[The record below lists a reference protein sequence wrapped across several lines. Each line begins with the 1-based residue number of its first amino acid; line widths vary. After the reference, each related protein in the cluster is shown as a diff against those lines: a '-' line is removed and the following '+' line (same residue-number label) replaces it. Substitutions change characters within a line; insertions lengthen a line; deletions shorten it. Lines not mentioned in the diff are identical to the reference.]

1 MYIYYLFFVNLHK
14 LKILWFM
21 VSDTENGARS
31 TGFNKSSE
39 EFFEKKRKSIE
50 SYSIVVLLILIT
62 AVILISFNLKLPAGC
77 LIIAGASLGIIIV
90 RKASSLNT
98 SFKASLKEYSSLN
111 ERKDDVII
119 DFSHRIREP
128 LNNLVIISDMLMESG
143 LQKKQKELLETFIAS
158 TNNMVTTVN
167 ELTMQSA
174 GNLSYEHRKAI
185 RFNLFSTIQNT
196 IELYSLKDEAN
207 IDFIL
212 NKKEFNEFECFGDP
226 IILKQI
232 FLDLFNTIEIQSSER
247 VTKVTINLK
256 KTKETGAE
264 SIVALRIQTDNP
276 IVLINDLGVEKSLA
290 AKFISSG
297 NGTFTQEIGTN
308 STVLNIFLPY
318 TNPLPETKQS
328 IASQKIEELI
338 QKDKVHKDLKDLKIL
353 LVEDNLINQKITLLT
368 LKPLVHSIDTA
379 SNGKEA
385 LDRFGTSNFDLI
397 LMDIQMPVMS
407 GLVAA
412 EKIRALESSTS
423 SHVPIIAITANA
435 MIGDKEKCLSAG
447 IDDYISKPFQPAA
460 LIDKIKKI
468 I

>member
-1 MYIYYLFFVNLHK
+1 
-14 LKILWFM
+14 M
-21 VSDTENGARS
+21 VSETENNVRNN
-31 TGFNKSSE
+31 GFSKSSE
-39 EFFEKKRKSIE
+39 EIFEKKKKTIE
-50 SYSIVVLLILIT
+50 TYSIVILFILIA
-62 AVILISFNLKLPAGC
+62 AVLLISFNLKLPAGC
-77 LIIAGASLGIIIV
+77 LIIAGAAMGVIII
-90 RKASSLNT
+90 RKSSELNRN
-98 SFKASLKEYSSLN
+98 FKESIKEFSSLN

-185 RFNLFSTIQNT
+185 RFNLLSTIQNT
-196 IELYSLKDEAN
+196 IELYSLKDRAN

-212 NKKEFNEFECFGDP
+212 NKKEFNAFECFGDP
-226 IILKQI
+226 IVLKQI
-232 FLDLFNTIEIQSSER
+232 FLDLFNTIEIQSLER
-247 VTKVTINLK
+247 VTKVTITLK
-256 KTKETGAE
+256 KTRETGTE
-264 SIVALRIQTDNP
+264 SIIALRIQTDNP
-276 IVLINDLGVEKSLA
+276 IVLINDIGVEKSLTA
-290 AKFISSG
+290 RFISSG
-297 NGTFTQEIGTN
+297 NGTFSQEIGTN
-308 STVLNIFLPY
+308 STVLNMFLPY
-318 TNPLPETKQS
+318 TNPVTDVKPS

-338 QKDKVHKDLKDLKIL
+338 QKDKIHKELKDLKIL

-385 LDRFGTSNFDLI
+385 LDRFGTTNFDLI

-412 EKIRALESSTS
+412 EKIRGLEATTN

-460 LIDKIKKI
+460 LIEKIKKI

>member
-1 MYIYYLFFVNLHK
+1 VRKADELNK
-14 LKILWFM
+14 
-21 VSDTENGARS
+21 S
-31 TGFNKSSE
+31 FNKSLN
-39 EFFEKKRKSIE
+39 EF
-50 SYSIVVLLILIT
+50 
-62 AVILISFNLKLPAGC
+62 
-77 LIIAGASLGIIIV
+77 
-90 RKASSLNT
+90 SSL
-98 SFKASLKEYSSLN
+98 S

-196 IELYSLKDEAN
+196 IELYSLKDQAKIE
-207 IDFIL
+207 FIL
-212 NKKEFNEFECFGDP
+212 NKKEFSDFEFYGDP

-232 FLDLFNTIEIQSSER
+232 FLDLFNTIEIQSAER

-256 KTKETGAE
+256 KTKESGTE
-264 SIVALRIQTDNP
+264 STIDLRLQTDIP
-276 IVLINDLGVEKSLA
+276 IVLINDIGAEKSLA
-290 AKFISSG
+290 AKFIISG
-297 NGTFTQEIGTN
+297 RGTFSQEIGTN

-318 TNPLPETKQS
+318 SNPVAETKPT
-328 IASQKIEELI
+328 IASQKIEELTHKEKI
-338 QKDKVHKDLKDLKIL
+338 HKDLKDLKIL

-385 LDRFGTSNFDLI
+385 LDRFGTTNFDLI

-412 EKIRALESSTS
+412 EKIRALESSTN

>member
-1 MYIYYLFFVNLHK
+1 
-14 LKILWFM
+14 M
-21 VSDTENGARS
+21 VSETEKSTRNNGFS
-31 TGFNKSSE
+31 KSNE
-39 EFFEKKRKSIE
+39 GIFEKKRKTIE
-50 SYSIVVLLILIT
+50 TYSIVTLLILIT
-62 AVILISFNLKLPAGC
+62 SVLLISFNLKLPAGC
-77 LIIAGASLGIIIV
+77 LIIAGASLGVIII
-90 RKASSLNT
+90 RKASELNK
-98 SFKASLKEYSSLN
+98 SFKDALSEFSSLS

-185 RFNLFSTIQNT
+185 RFNLLSTIQNT
-196 IELYSLKDEAN
+196 IELYSLKDKAN

-212 NKKEFNEFECFGDP
+212 NRKEFSDFECFGDP

-232 FLDLFNTIEIQSSER
+232 FLDLFNTIENQSSDR
-247 VTKVTINLK
+247 VTKVTINPG
-256 KTKETGAE
+256 KTKETGSE
-264 SIVALRIQTDNP
+264 SIIALRIQTDNP
-276 IVLINDLGVEKSLA
+276 IVLINDIGVEKSLA
-290 AKFISSG
+290 ARFISSG
-297 NGTFTQEIGTN
+297 KGNFSQEIGTN
-308 STVLNIFLPY
+308 STVLNVFLPY
-318 TNPLPETKQS
+318 ANPVSETKPS
-328 IASQKIEELI
+328 ITSQKIEELSH
-338 QKDKVHKDLKDLKIL
+338 KDKIHKELKDLKIL

-385 LDRFGTSNFDLI
+385 LDRFGTNNFDLI

-412 EKIRALESSTS
+412 EKIRALESTTN

>member
-1 MYIYYLFFVNLHK
+1 MI
-14 LKILWFM
+14 
-21 VSDTENGARS
+21 SETESSTRSNITYRS
-31 TGFNKSSE
+31 TE
-39 EFFEKKRKSIE
+39 EVFEKKRKIIE
-50 SYSIVVLLILIT
+50 TYSIISLLILIS
-62 AVILISFNLKLPAGC
+62 AVLLISFNLRFLAGC
-77 LIIAGASLGIIIV
+77 MIIAGTSLGIIIV
-90 RKASSLNT
+90 RKASELNKSFNTSLNE
-98 SFKASLKEYSSLN
+98 FSSLS

-196 IELYSLKDEAN
+196 IELYSLKDRAN

-212 NKKEFNEFECFGDP
+212 NKKEFSDFECFGDP
-226 IILKQI
+226 ITLKQI
-232 FLDLFNTIEIQSSER
+232 FLDLFNTIEIQSSDR

-256 KTKETGAE
+256 KTKESGTE
-264 SIVALRIQTDNP
+264 STIGLRMQTDNP
-276 IVLINDLGVEKSLA
+276 IVLINDIGNEKSLA
-290 AKFISSG
+290 ARFISSG
-297 NGTFTQEIGTN
+297 NGTFSQEIGTN
-308 STVLNIFLPY
+308 STVLNIFLPFA
-318 TNPLPETKQS
+318 NPVIEIKQS

-338 QKDKVHKDLKDLKIL
+338 HRDKTHKDLKDLKIL

-385 LDRFGTSNFDLI
+385 LDRFGTTNFDLI

-412 EKIRALESSTS
+412 EKIRALELSTN

-460 LIDKIKKI
+460 LIEKIKRI

>member
-1 MYIYYLFFVNLHK
+1 
-14 LKILWFM
+14 M
-21 VSDTENGARS
+21 VTETANGSRS
-31 TGFNKSSE
+31 NGLNKSTE
-39 EFFEKKRKSIE
+39 EIFEKKRKTIE
-50 SYSIVVLLILIT
+50 SYSIIALLILIL
-62 AVILISFNLKLPAGC
+62 AILLITFNLKLAAGC

-90 RKASSLNT
+90 RKASNLNK
-98 SFKASLKEYSSLN
+98 SFKESLREFSSLN
-111 ERKDDVII
+111 ERKDDVIT

-196 IELYSLKDEAN
+196 IELYSLKDIAT

-212 NKKEFNEFECFGDP
+212 NKKEFSDFECFGDP

-247 VTKVTINLK
+247 VTKVTVSLK
-256 KTKETGAE
+256 KTKETGTE

-290 AKFISSG
+290 ARFISSG
-297 NGTFTQEIGTN
+297 NGSFTQEIGTN

-318 TNPLPETKQS
+318 NNPIPEVKQK

-338 QKDKVHKDLKDLKIL
+338 QKDKIHKELKDLKIL

-385 LDRFGTSNFDLI
+385 LDRFGTTSFDLI
-397 LMDIQMPVMS
+397 LMDIQMPIMS

-412 EKIRALESSTS
+412 EKIRALESTTN

>member
-1 MYIYYLFFVNLHK
+1 
-14 LKILWFM
+14 M
-21 VSDTENGARS
+21 VSETENRS
-31 TGFNKSSE
+31 RSNDLNKSTE
-39 EFFEKKRKSIE
+39 EIFEKKRKTIE
-50 SYSIVVLLILIT
+50 SYSIIALLILIL
-62 AVILISFNLKLPAGC
+62 AILLITFNLKLAAGC

-90 RKASSLNT
+90 RKASNLNKG
-98 SFKASLKEYSSLN
+98 FKESLKEFSSLN
-111 ERKDDVII
+111 ERKDDVIT

-196 IELYSLKDEAN
+196 IELYSLKDKVN

-212 NKKEFNEFECFGDP
+212 NKKEFSDFECFGDP

-247 VTKVTINLK
+247 VTKVTVNLK
-256 KTKETGAE
+256 KTKETGTE
-264 SIVALRIQTDNP
+264 SIIALRIQTDNP

-290 AKFISSG
+290 ARFISSG
-297 NGTFTQEIGTN
+297 NGSFTQEIGTN

-318 TNPLPETKQS
+318 NNPIPEIKQK

-338 QKDKVHKDLKDLKIL
+338 QKDKIHKELKDLKIL

-385 LDRFGTSNFDLI
+385 LDRFGTTSFDLI
-397 LMDIQMPVMS
+397 LMDIQMPIMS

-412 EKIRALESSTS
+412 EKIRALESTTN

>member
-1 MYIYYLFFVNLHK
+1 
-14 LKILWFM
+14 M
-21 VSDTENGARS
+21 VSETEKNVKSNGFS
-31 TGFNKSSE
+31 KSGE
-39 EFFEKKRKSIE
+39 DILEKKRKTIE
-50 SYSIVVLLILIT
+50 TYSIVILLSLIAAVLLISI
-62 AVILISFNLKLPAGC
+62 NLKLPAGC
-77 LIIAGASLGIIIV
+77 LVIAAATLGIIV
-90 RKASSLNT
+90 LRKTSELNSNLKESLNEFSSL
-98 SFKASLKEYSSLN
+98 S

-174 GNLSYEHRKAI
+174 GNLSYEHRKAL
-185 RFNLFSTIQNT
+185 RFNLLSTIENT
-196 IELYSLKDEAN
+196 IELYSLKDRAN

-212 NKKEFNEFECFGDP
+212 NKKEFSDFECFGDP

-256 KTKETGAE
+256 KTKENGSE
-264 SIVALRIQTDNP
+264 SIIGLRIQTDNP
-276 IVLINDLGVEKSLA
+276 IVLINDIGVEKSLA
-290 AKFISSG
+290 ARFISSG
-297 NGTFTQEIGTN
+297 QGTFSQEIGTN

-318 TNPLPETKQS
+318 TNPVTDVKQN

-338 QKDKVHKDLKDLKIL
+338 QKDKIHKELKDLKIL

-385 LDRFGTSNFDLI
+385 VDRFGTTNFDLI

-412 EKIRALESSTS
+412 EKIRALESTTN

>member
-1 MYIYYLFFVNLHK
+1 MI
-14 LKILWFM
+14 
-21 VSDTENGARS
+21 SETENNIRNNNFG
-31 TGFNKSSE
+31 KSGE
-39 EFFEKKRKSIE
+39 GFFENKRKTIE
-50 SYSIVVLLILIT
+50 TYAIITLFILIIS
-62 AVILISFNLKLPAGC
+62 VLLISFNLKLLSGC
-77 LIIAGASLGIIIV
+77 FIIAGASLGVIIV
-90 RKASSLNT
+90 RKASELDKD
-98 SFKASLKEYSSLN
+98 FKESIKEFSSLN
-111 ERKDDVII
+111 ERKDDVIV

-185 RFNLFSTIQNT
+185 RFNLLSTIQNT
-196 IELYSLKDEAN
+196 IELYSLKDKAN
-207 IDFIL
+207 IEFIL
-212 NKKEFNEFECFGDP
+212 NKKEFNDFECFGDP
-226 IILKQI
+226 IVLKQI

-256 KTKETGAE
+256 KTKETPTE
-264 SIVALRIQTDNP
+264 SIIGLRIQTDNP
-276 IVLINDLGVEKSLA
+276 IVLINDIGVEKNLA
-290 AKFISSG
+290 AKFISTGKG
-297 NGTFTQEIGTN
+297 NFSQEIGTN

-318 TNPLPETKQS
+318 TNPVIEVKTN
-328 IASQKIEELI
+328 IASQKIEELA
-338 QKDKVHKDLKDLKIL
+338 QKDKIHKDLKDLKIL

-385 LDRFGTSNFDLI
+385 LDRFGTNNFDLI

-412 EKIRALESSTS
+412 EKIRALESTTN

>member
-1 MYIYYLFFVNLHK
+1 
-14 LKILWFM
+14 M
-21 VSDTENGARS
+21 VSEAEKSVINNGS
-31 TGFNKSSE
+31 NKTNE
-39 EFFEKKRKSIE
+39 EIFEKKRKFID
-50 SYSIVVLLILIT
+50 SYSIIVLFVLLSAIL
-62 AVILISFNLKLPAGC
+62 LISFNLKLLAGC
-77 LIIAGASLGIIIV
+77 MVIAGASLGVIIV
-90 RKASSLNT
+90 RKASELNKNFKESLNE
-98 SFKASLKEYSSLN
+98 FSSLN

-174 GNLSYEHRKAI
+174 GNLSYERRKAI

-196 IELYSLKDEAN
+196 IELYNLKDKAN

-212 NKKEFNEFECFGDP
+212 NKKEFSDFECFGDP

-256 KTKETGAE
+256 KTKETGTE
-264 SIVALRIQTDNP
+264 SIIELRVQTDNP
-276 IVLINDLGVEKSLA
+276 IVLVNDLGVEKSLA
-290 AKFISSG
+290 ARFISSG
-297 NGTFTQEIGTN
+297 KGTFSQEIGTN

-318 TNPLPETKQS
+318 ANPVVEVKQS
-328 IASQKIEELI
+328 ITSQKIEELK
-338 QKDKVHKDLKDLKIL
+338 QKEIIHKDLKDLKIL

-368 LKPLVHSIDTA
+368 LRPLVHSIETA

-385 LDRFGTSNFDLI
+385 LDRFGTTSFDLI

-412 EKIRALESSTS
+412 EKIRALESVTS

>member
-1 MYIYYLFFVNLHK
+1 
-14 LKILWFM
+14 
-21 VSDTENGARS
+21 
-31 TGFNKSSE
+31 
-39 EFFEKKRKSIE
+39 
-50 SYSIVVLLILIT
+50 
-62 AVILISFNLKLPAGC
+62 
-77 LIIAGASLGIIIV
+77 
-90 RKASSLNT
+90 
-98 SFKASLKEYSSLN
+98 
-111 ERKDDVII
+111 
-119 DFSHRIREP
+119 
-128 LNNLVIISDMLMESG
+128 
-143 LQKKQKELLETFIAS
+143 
-158 TNNMVTTVN
+158 
-167 ELTMQSA
+167 MQSA

-196 IELYSLKDEAN
+196 IELYSLKDKAT

-212 NKKEFNEFECFGDP
+212 NKKEFSDFECFGDP

-232 FLDLFNTIEIQSSER
+232 FLDLFNTIDIQSSER
-247 VTKVTINLK
+247 VTRVTINLK
-256 KTKETGAE
+256 KTKETGTE
-264 SIVALRIQTDNP
+264 STVALRIQTDNP
-276 IVLINDLGVEKSLA
+276 IVLINEHSAEKSLA
-290 AKFISSG
+290 ARFISSDK
-297 NGTFTQEIGTN
+297 GTYSQEIGTN

-318 TNPLPETKQS
+318 ANPVTEPKQT
-328 IASQKIEELI
+328 ITAQKIEELKQREKI
-338 QKDKVHKDLKDLKIL
+338 HKDLKDLKIL

-368 LKPLVHSIDTA
+368 LNPLVHSIETA

-385 LDRFGTSNFDLI
+385 LDRFGITSFDLI

-412 EKIRALESSTS
+412 EKIRALESVTN

>member
-1 MYIYYLFFVNLHK
+1 ML
-14 LKILWFM
+14 
-21 VSDTENGARS
+21 SETENSARS
-31 TGFNKSSE
+31 NGSIKTSE
-39 EFFEKKRKSIE
+39 EIFEKKKKTIE
-50 SYSIVVLLILIT
+50 TYSIITLLILIS
-62 AVILISFNLKLPAGC
+62 AVLLITFDLKLPAGC
-77 LIIAGASLGIIIV
+77 FIIAGASLGVIIV
-90 RKASSLNT
+90 RKSSELNKSFKESLNE
-98 SFKASLKEYSSLN
+98 FSSLN

-185 RFNLFSTIQNT
+185 RFNLLSTIQNT

-212 NKKEFNEFECFGDP
+212 NRKEFSDFECFGDP

-232 FLDLFNTIEIQSSER
+232 FLDIFNSIEIQSSEK

-256 KTKETGAE
+256 KTKETVNE
-264 SIVALRIQTDNP
+264 SIIALRIQTDNP
-276 IVLINDLGVEKSLA
+276 IVLINDIGVDKSLA
-290 AKFISSG
+290 ARFIASEK
-297 NGTFTQEIGTN
+297 GTFSQETGTN
-308 STVLNIFLPY
+308 STVLNIFLPF
-318 TNPLPETKQS
+318 TNPVVETKQS

-338 QKDKVHKDLKDLKIL
+338 QKEKIHKDLKDLKIL

-385 LDRFGTSNFDLI
+385 LDRFGTTNYDLI

-412 EKIRALESSTS
+412 EKIRALESTTN

>member
-1 MYIYYLFFVNLHK
+1 MI
-14 LKILWFM
+14 
-21 VSDTENGARS
+21 SETEKSTISNGL
-31 TGFNKSSE
+31 NKSSE
-39 EFFEKKRKSIE
+39 EFFEIKRRIIE
-50 SYSIVVLLILIT
+50 KYSIVALFCLISS
-62 AVILISFNLKLPAGC
+62 VVLISFNLKLPAGC
-77 LIIAGASLGIIIV
+77 MVIAAASLGIITLKKTSDLNKKF
-90 RKASSLNT
+90 RDSL
-98 SFKASLKEYSSLN
+98 SEFSSLN
-111 ERKDDVII
+111 EKKDDVII

-185 RFNLFSTIQNT
+185 KFNLLSTIQNT
-196 IELYSLKDEAN
+196 IELYSLKDKVN

-212 NKKEFNEFECFGDP
+212 NKKEFSDFECFGDP

-232 FLDLFNTIEIQSSER
+232 FLDLFNTIEIQTSER

-256 KTKETGAE
+256 KTKESGTE
-264 SIVALRIQTDNP
+264 SIIDLRIQTDNP
-276 IVLINDLGVEKSLA
+276 IILINDIGVEKSLA
-290 AKFISSG
+290 ARFISSG
-297 NGTFTQEIGTN
+297 KGTFSQEIGTN

-318 TNPLPETKQS
+318 ANPVVEAKQS

-338 QKDKVHKDLKDLKIL
+338 QKDKIHKDLKNLKIL

-368 LKPLVHSIDTA
+368 LKPLVQSIDTA

-385 LDRFGTSNFDLI
+385 LDKFGTTNYDLI

-412 EKIRALESSTS
+412 EKIRALESTTS

-460 LIDKIKKI
+460 LIEKIKKI

>member
-1 MYIYYLFFVNLHK
+1 MI
-14 LKILWFM
+14 
-21 VSDTENGARS
+21 SETESTARSNITNRS
-31 TGFNKSSE
+31 TGE
-39 EFFEKKRKSIE
+39 VFEKKRKIIE
-50 SYSIVVLLILIT
+50 TYSIISLLILISG
-62 AVILISFNLKLPAGC
+62 VLLISFNLRLPAGC
-77 LIIAGASLGIIIV
+77 MIIAGIALGLIVV
-90 RKASSLNT
+90 RKASELNKSFNKSLNE
-98 SFKASLKEYSSLN
+98 FSSLS

-185 RFNLFSTIQNT
+185 RFNLLSTIQNT
-196 IELYSLKDEAN
+196 IELYGLKYRAN

-212 NKKEFNEFECFGDP
+212 NKKEFSDFECFGDP

-232 FLDLFNTIEIQSSER
+232 FLDLFNTIEIQSSDR

-256 KTKETGAE
+256 KTKESGTE
-264 SIVALRIQTDNP
+264 STIALRLQTDNP
-276 IVLINDLGVEKSLA
+276 IVLINDIGNEKSLA
-290 AKFISSG
+290 ARFISSG
-297 NGTFTQEIGTN
+297 NGTFSQEIGTN
-308 STVLNIFLPY
+308 STVLNIFLPFA
-318 TNPLPETKQS
+318 NPVVEIKPS

-338 QKDKVHKDLKDLKIL
+338 HKDKTHKDLKDLKIL

-385 LDRFGTSNFDLI
+385 LDRFGTNNFDLI
-397 LMDIQMPVMS
+397 LMDIQMPIMS

-412 EKIRALESSTS
+412 EKIRALEASTN

>member
-1 MYIYYLFFVNLHK
+1 MI
-14 LKILWFM
+14 
-21 VSDTENGARS
+21 SETEMSVKSNGS
-31 TGFNKSSE
+31 NKSGE
-39 EFFEKKRKSIE
+39 EIFDKKRKTIE
-50 SYSIVVLLILIT
+50 TYSIVILLILIV
-62 AVILISFNLKLPAGC
+62 AVLLISLNLKLVAGC
-77 LIIAGASLGIIIV
+77 LVIAGASLGVIIV
-90 RKASSLNT
+90 RKASELNKNFKESLNE
-98 SFKASLKEYSSLN
+98 FSSLS

-185 RFNLFSTIQNT
+185 RFNLLSTIQNT
-196 IELYSLKDEAN
+196 IELYSLKDRAN

-212 NKKEFNEFECFGDP
+212 NKKEFSDFECFGDP

-247 VTKVTINLK
+247 VTKVNINLK
-256 KTKETGAE
+256 KAKETGTE
-264 SIVALRIQTDNP
+264 SIIALRIQTDNP
-276 IVLINDLGVEKSLA
+276 IVLVNDIGVEKSLA
-290 AKFISSG
+290 SRFISSG
-297 NGTFTQEIGTN
+297 KGTFSQEIGTN

-318 TNPLPETKQS
+318 ANPITEVKQNV
-328 IASQKIEELI
+328 ISQKIEELV
-338 QKDKVHKDLKDLKIL
+338 QKDKIHKELKDLKIL

-385 LDRFGTSNFDLI
+385 LDRFGTNNFDLV
-397 LMDIQMPVMS
+397 LMDIQIPVMS

-412 EKIRALESSTS
+412 EKIRALEVTS
-423 SHVPIIAITANA
+423 HSHVPIIAITANA

-460 LIDKIKKI
+460 LIDKIKRI

>member
-1 MYIYYLFFVNLHK
+1 MISESEK
-14 LKILWFM
+14 GPKI
-21 VSDTENGARS
+21 NGLNR
-31 TGFNKSSE
+31 SSE
-39 EFFEKKRKSIE
+39 ESFGKKRKIIE
-50 SYSIVVLLILIT
+50 TYSIIALLSLVAAVL
-62 AVILISFNLKLPAGC
+62 LISFNLKLPAGC
-77 LIIAGASLGIIIV
+77 MVIAGASMGVIIV
-90 RKASSLNT
+90 RKAWELNNSVKESLIEFSSL
-98 SFKASLKEYSSLN
+98 SEK
-111 ERKDDVII
+111 KDDVII

-174 GNLSYEHRKAI
+174 GNLSYEHRKAL
-185 RFNLFSTIQNT
+185 RFNLYSTIQNT
-196 IELYSLKDEAN
+196 IELYSLKDKVN
-207 IDFIL
+207 IEFIFNKREFSDF
-212 NKKEFNEFECFGDP
+212 EYFGDP

-232 FLDLFNTIEIQSSER
+232 FLDLFNTIEIQSAER
-247 VTKVTINLK
+247 ATKVTINFK
-256 KTKETGAE
+256 KTQETGTE
-264 SIVALRIQTDNP
+264 STIALRIQTDHP
-276 IVLINDLGVEKSLA
+276 ITLINDISADKSLA
-290 AKFISSG
+290 ARFISAHR
-297 NGTFTQEIGTN
+297 GTFSQEISTN

-318 TNPLPETKQS
+318 ASPVAEPKQS
-328 IASQKIEELI
+328 IDSQKVEELKKKEKI
-338 QKDKVHKDLKDLKIL
+338 HKDLKDLKIL

-368 LKPLVHSIDTA
+368 LQRLVHSIETA

-385 LDRFGTSNFDLI
+385 LDKFGTTSFDLI

-412 EKIRALESSTS
+412 EKIRELESNTD

>member
-1 MYIYYLFFVNLHK
+1 MVNETGK
-14 LKILWFM
+14 SNK
-21 VSDTENGARS
+21 NGS
-31 TGFNKSSE
+31 NKSSE
-39 EFFEKKRKSIE
+39 EFFDKSRKNNDT
-50 SYSIVVLLILIT
+50 YSIIALICLAAAVFLVLL
-62 AVILISFNLKLPAGC
+62 NQKLLAG
-77 LIIAGASLGIIIV
+77 LMIIAGASTGVIIV
-90 RKASSLNT
+90 RKATDLNNRFKESLYEFSSL
-98 SFKASLKEYSSLN
+98 S
-111 ERKDDVII
+111 ERKDDVIT

-128 LNNLVIISDMLMESG
+128 LNNLVIIVDMLMESG

-174 GNLSYEHRKAI
+174 GNLSYETRKHI
-185 RFNLFSTIQNT
+185 RFNLVSTIQNT
-196 IELYSLKDEAN
+196 IELYNLKDKAN

-212 NKKEFNEFECFGDP
+212 NKKEFSDFECFGDP

-232 FLDLFNTIEIQSSER
+232 FLDLFSTIENKISNR
-247 VTKVTINLK
+247 ATKVTINLK
-256 KTKETGAE
+256 KEKESGNE
-264 SIVALRIQTDNP
+264 CFIGLRIQTDIS
-276 IVLINDLGVEKSLA
+276 IVLIDNKGIEHSLA
-290 AKFISSG
+290 ARLISASK
-297 NGTFTQEIGTN
+297 GTFNQEVGN
-308 STVLNIFLPY
+308 NYTVLNILLPF
-318 TNPLPETKQS
+318 TSHVSEPKLKT
-328 IASQKIEELI
+328 ASLKIEELI
-338 QKDKVHKDLKDLKIL
+338 QKDKIHKELKDLKIL

-368 LKPLVHSIDTA
+368 LKPLVSSIDTA

-385 LDRFGTSNFDLI
+385 LDKFGTTNYDLI

-412 EKIRALESSTS
+412 EKIRGLESSTN

-460 LIDKIKKI
+460 LIEKIKKI